1 MRSLIDVFDSKSFGA
16 TFVGSVA
23 LVTVEGGIDNV
34 QLLAISLLA
43 LTAYWWAFEVGRPDS
58 GVDVVAA
65 DNPHANR
72 LVVAA
77 FAEHEREQISK
88 RTKDALVA
96 AKSRGIRLG
105 RNGADRLAPRDR
117 EEAAERARQLAP
129 ILSELKGAG
138 MSARQ
143 MAAQL
148 IARGVAT
155 PNGGRWH
162 AATVLRALDRA
173 GL

>member
-1 MRSLIDVFDSKSFGA
+1 MAVFA
-16 TFVGSVA
+16 
-23 LVTVEGGIDNV
+23 
-34 QLLAISLLA
+34 Q
-43 LTAYWWAFEVGRPDS
+43 
-58 GVDVVAA
+58 
-65 DNPHANR
+65 
-72 LVVAA
+72 
-77 FAEHEREQISK
+77 HEREQISK

-148 IARGVAT
+148 IARGVPT
-155 PNGGRWH
+155 PNGGRGH
-162 AATVLRALDRA
+162 AATVLPALDRA